1 MYLRARIPGTS
12 RIGKRVGLGNES
24 DWETSRIWIRMLT
37 RKVDFEKYLS
47 AICRDGIE
55 ARQPRP
61 CRRWSA
67 RFLCQNVEMVLQTA
81 SLGPNGSKRQVIHHG
96 IDAFTRPMLTRKVDF
111 GKGDALR
118 GALFPGGKRKR
129 GREKSAC
136 REKKTESFWVSKIPS
151 FYLRFFLFVFQF
163 FFLRKKSKIHS

>member
-1 MYLRARIPGTS
+1 
-12 RIGKRVGLGNES
+12 
-24 DWETSRIWIRMLT
+24 MLT

-96 IDAFTRPMLTRKVDF
+96 IDAFTGPMFTRKVDF
-111 GKGDALR
+111 
-118 GALFPGGKRKR
+118 
-129 GREKSAC
+129 EKYLSAIC
-136 REKKTESFWVSKIPS
+136 RDGIEARQPPQQES
-151 FYLRFFLFVFQF
+151 
-163 FFLRKKSKIHS
+163 